1 MPSNA
6 IKDVIIGSQMQFHK
20 NINALRALA
29 VISVVL
35 FHFKVGGFTG
45 GFAGVDVFFVI
56 SGFLMTG
63 IIFTSLQKK
72 SFSLLGFYA
81 SRARRIVP
89 ALLALCVA
97 LLLFGFVFLP
107 LDDYRDVIRT
117 IKSSLLFSSNFTFAK
132 GGSYFD
138 APLHENWLLHTWSL
152 SVEWQFYMLY
162 PVLLMAL
169 YKYFGAQKTK
179 YALLVL
185 ALASLCAS
193 VFLTK
198 ANPVFAFYM
207 LPTRAWEL
215 IAGGLVFLFPLQL
228 GKRSS
233 TIFESLGL
241 LTILACVYCLSEQD
255 QWPGYLALLPVLG
268 TALVIYG
275 NTQSAFSSNKVL
287 QFTGAISY
295 SVYLWHWPLVVLLYT
310 CGLLTSWPHVAA
322 AIALSFVLGT
332 LSFYLIE
339 SRVKNVTSAPR
350 TLIKFA
356 SYALGVVA
364 LSAITASVVKDY
376 PAVRFAF
383 VDLGQPEYTSKLYP
397 QECYPNK
404 HAAADC
410 KLGTGEVSVIIFGD
424 SHAQSTAAAVQME
437 NPQAALSWARGG
449 CPTLQNFEMRDKTLE
464 SQCQAFN
471 QEKLDVL
478 KKSYQGVP
486 VVLISRAALYSD
498 HSRSNSYGIFF
509 PENKSR
515 DESSFIETYTAR
527 YTDVVCS
534 IAENHPVYIVKPI
547 PEMPFSVYKGL
558 NLQRRIFQQRSDIS
572 IPVHDYEMRNKL
584 AISVIESVAKR
595 CNATVVDPTPYLC
608 PEGNCTGSKG
618 GVPLYF
624 DDNHLVDAGNEQ
636 LKGLF
641 KEVFNNI

>member
-1 MPSNA
+1 
-6 IKDVIIGSQMQFHK
+6 MQFHK
-20 NINALRALA
+20 NINALRAVA

-35 FHFKVGGFTG
+35 FHFKIEGFGG

-63 IIFTSLQKK
+63 IIFTSLQKQ

-97 LLLFGFVFLP
+97 LLVFGFVFLP
-107 LDDYRDVIRT
+107 LDDYRDAIRT

-169 YKYFGAQKTK
+169 YKCLGDRKTTH
-179 YALLVL
+179 ALAVL
-185 ALASLCAS
+185 ALMSFGAS
-193 VFLTK
+193 VLVTK

-215 IAGGLVFLFPLQL
+215 IAGGLVFLLPLQL
-228 GKRSS
+228 GKRNS
-233 TIFESLGL
+233 TICEGLGL
-241 LTILACVYCLSEQD
+241 MAILASVFCFSEQD
-255 QWPGYLALLPVLG
+255 LWPGYRAALPVLG

-275 NTQSAFSSNKVL
+275 NTQSVFSNNKAL
-287 QFTGAISY
+287 QFTGKISY
-295 SVYLWHWPLVVLLYT
+295 SVYLWHWPLVVFLYT
-310 CGLLTSWPHVAA
+310 CGLLTSVPYIVG
-322 AIALSFVLGT
+322 AIVLSFVLGA

-339 SRVKNVTSAPR
+339 SKVKHITSAPG
-350 TLIKFA
+350 TLLKFA
-356 SYALGVVA
+356 SYAVGVIA
-364 LSAITASVVKDY
+364 LSAITSSVVKDY

-397 QECYPNK
+397 QECYPNNY
-404 HAAADC
+404 AAADC
-410 KLGTGEVSVIIFGD
+410 KLGTGEVSVILFGD

-437 NPQAALSWARGG
+437 NQQAALSWARGG
-449 CPTLQNFEMRDKTLE
+449 CPTLQNFEMRDKALE

-471 QEKLDVL
+471 HEKLEVL
-478 KKSYQGVP
+478 KTSYQGIP
-486 VVLISRAALYSD
+486 VVLFSRAALYSD
-498 HSRSNSYGIFF
+498 PSRNNSYHIFF
-509 PENKSR
+509 PEQKR
-515 DESSFIETYTAR
+515 LDDSSFVEAYTAQ
-527 YTDVVCS
+527 YSDVVCS
-534 IAENHPVYIVKPI
+534 IAKNHPVYIVKPI

-558 NLQRRIFQQRSDIS
+558 NLHRRIFQQASDIS
-572 IPVHDYEMRNKL
+572 IPIHEYEKRNRI
-584 AISVIESVAKR
+584 AIAAIEAVAKR
-595 CNATVVDPTPYLC
+595 CNVTVVDPTPYLC
-608 PEGNCTGSKG
+608 PEGNCMGSKD

-641 KEVFNNI
+641 KGVAKEI